1 MSNNWTD
8 LESQQL
14 AQLDQL
20 AHQRRLKSL
29 ARRAAYI
36 VAMTLGLI
44 CAYWIVG
51 GAR

>member
-1 MSNNWTD
+1 VDNWTD

-14 AQLDQL
+14 AQLDHF
-20 AHQRRLKSL
+20 AHQRRMKSL

-44 CAYWIVG
+44 AAYWIVG